1 LDFRFKEDGKYEDIK
16 TDAELKERLE
26 FYIKWQGQSH
36 YHATWETFAPL
47 VGRKGFR
54 KLENFLKKVKADF
67 ARRMDPSTTP
77 EDIAQMDIEQVNHRS
92 GIEEHRVVERV
103 VAHKEEDDTRSY
115 LLKCKQH
122 LLIRAW
128 LMAGSK

>member
-67 ARRMDPSTTP
+67 ARRMDPSTTS
-77 EDIAQMDIEQVNHRS
+77 EDIAQM
-92 GIEEHRVVERV
+92 EEHRVVERV

-128 LMAGSK
+128 LMADSK